1 MLRALLVLL
10 LLANAVTW
18 GLGLGPWAGTLADWG
33 LAPADL
39 REPQRMAQQVKP
51 ESLRVLPTPGSKA
64 EPALPAPNEEM
75 IAGNRDALQPRGP
88 ESCWQAAGFLP
99 DQAEQLKSALE
110 GVAALAGRWQ
120 WDENVLP
127 ERWIVYLGRF
137 ANSEALQRRKAELR
151 QAKVEYRD
159 VYVPA
164 LSLGLALGTYSTE
177 EAAKTALLNAQRD
190 GVKGAKVVQERQE
203 YKTFTLKLPAITD
216 EELALAQGLGE
227 ALAGKTLQKCP

>member
-1 MLRALLVLL
+1 VP
-10 LLANAVTW
+10 AVT
-18 GLGLGPWAGTLADWG
+18 
-33 LAPADL
+33 
-39 REPQRMAQQVKP
+39 
-51 ESLRVLPTPGSKA
+51 
-64 EPALPAPNEEM
+64 
-75 IAGNRDALQPRGP
+75 
-88 ESCWQAAGFLP
+88 
-99 DQAEQLKSALE
+99 
-110 GVAALAGRWQ
+110 GRWR

-151 QAKVEYRD
+151 AAKVDYRD

-164 LSLGLALGTYSTE
+164 LTPGLALGTYSTE
-177 EAAKTALLNAQRD
+177 EAAKTALLDAQRD

-216 EELALAQGLGE
+216 DELVMVQGLGV

>member
-1 MLRALLVLL
+1 MLRVLLVLL
-10 LLANAVTW
+10 LLANAATW
-18 GLGLGPWAGTLADWG
+18 LLGYGPWGGTLANWG
-33 LAPADL
+33 LAPVDL
-39 REPQRMAQQVKP
+39 REPLRQSQQINP
-51 ESLRVLPTPGSKA
+51 ESLRVLPVKVSKPSV
-64 EPALPAPNEEM
+64 PALAEEM
-75 IAGNRDALQPRGP
+75 VAGNNDALEPRGP
-88 ESCWQAAGFLP
+88 VACWQAAGFLP
-99 DQAEQLKSALE
+99 PQADDLKLALDT
-110 GVAALAGRWQ
+110 VPAVTGRWR

-151 QAKVEYRD
+151 AAKVDYRD

-164 LSLGLALGTYSTE
+164 LAPGLALGTYSTE
-177 EAAKTALLNAQRD
+177 EAAKTALLDAQRD

-216 EELALAQGLGE
+216 DELVMVQGLGV

>member
-10 LLANAVTW
+10 LLANVATW
-18 GLGLGPWAGTLADWG
+18 WFGLGPWAGTLAAWG

-39 REPQRMAQQVKP
+39 REPQRVVQQIKP
-51 ESLRVLPTPGSKA
+51 DALRVLPG
-64 EPALPAPNEEM
+64 EAPQAPPVVTEEM
-75 IAGNRDALQPRGP
+75 IAGTQDVLEPRGP
-88 ESCWQAAGFLP
+88 ETCWQAAGFLP
-99 DQAEQLKSALE
+99 AQADELKAALD
-110 GVAALAGRWQ
+110 GATALAGRWR

-137 ANSEALQRRKAELR
+137 ANAEALQRRKAELR

-164 LSLGLALGTYSTE
+164 LSPGLALGTYSTE
-177 EAAKTALLNAQRD
+177 EAAKTALLDAQRV
-190 GVKGAKVVQERQE
+190 GVKNAKVVQERQE

-216 EELALAQGLGE
+216 EELALAQGLGA
-227 ALAGKTLQKCP
+227 ALAGKSLQKCP